1 MIYYWI
7 EGKKK
12 KVSLRKKDT
21 VARLLKETG
30 INPETVLV
38 RIEGEIVTEEK
49 KLNGCIEIIPVMS
62 GG

>member
-12 KVSLRKKDT
+12 KVDLRKKDT

-30 INPETVLV
+30 TNPETVLV
-38 RIEGEIVTEEK
+38 RIDGEIVTEEK
-49 KLNGCIEIIPVMS
+49 KLGGHIEIIPVMS